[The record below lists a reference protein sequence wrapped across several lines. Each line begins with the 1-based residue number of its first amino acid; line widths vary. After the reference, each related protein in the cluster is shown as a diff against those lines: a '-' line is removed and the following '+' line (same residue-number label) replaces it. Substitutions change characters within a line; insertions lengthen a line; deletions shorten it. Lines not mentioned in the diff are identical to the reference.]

1 MYENKYITEYRGLSN
16 TLAFDVYRRPW
27 LDEAVEQRPEHCSDE
42 VSWEV
47 ASFERVPGL
56 QPEPVE
62 EGFNI
67 DATV

>member
-1 MYENKYITEYRGLSN
+1 
-16 TLAFDVYRRPW
+16 
-27 LDEAVEQRPEHCSDE
+27 
-42 VSWEV
+42 V